1 MRTLDPLVEAQ
12 LGSIAMNTPADTKTS
27 TSGHVSS
34 GHLSSGPLSVIVLA
48 AGKGTRMKSPL
59 PKVLHPV
66 VGQPMVGRVLN
77 AAKAAGARE
86 LRVVVGHGESLV
98 RRVIEP
104 FGAVAFQ
111 QKEQKGTADAVLS
124 ADPASMTG
132 TVMIL
137 SGDTPLI
144 ESHDLLKIISEFNDL
159 RADVA
164 VVTAELKNPGS
175 LGRIVRQ
182 PNNPRGELKAIVEAG
197 DAGPETLKIREI
209 NSGTYIAKASVLAGL
224 LAQVKPNNSKGEFYL
239 TDIIS
244 IGLEDGLKVVAIKA
258 RPAMAYGVNTQEEL
272 ARASRVVFN
281 RNRKKL
287 MENGVVMIDP
297 ATVYA
302 EDEVVI
308 GGGTVIFPNVYLRG
322 ASRIGNYCVLE
333 PGVHIIS
340 SSVADSTHI
349 KAGCYFENAVVG
361 EKVQVGPYARL
372 RPGTSVGREAH
383 IGNFVELKKTIFGAR
398 SKAGHLTY
406 LGDAT
411 VGEDVNIGCGTITCN
426 FAADRKK
433 YETIIG
439 NGAFIGSDVQ
449 FVAPIKIGEGATIAS
464 GSTITEDVP
473 AKALAVARGRQINK
487 PGWKPASAGAPSAAN
502 APETRAATS
511 TEKED

>member
-1 MRTLDPLVEAQ
+1 
-12 LGSIAMNTPADTKTS
+12 MNTS
-27 TSGHVSS
+27 TDPKKNAVP
-34 GHLSSGPLSVIVLA
+34 GPGFSVIVLA

-77 AAKAAGARE
+77 AAKAAGAKE

-104 FGAVAFQ
+104 MGATAFQ
-111 QKEQKGTADAVLS
+111 QKEQKGTADAVKS
-124 ADPASMTG
+124 ADPGSLQG
-132 TVMIL
+132 LVMIL

-144 ESHDLLKIISEFNDL
+144 EASDLTRIISEFNDL

-164 VVTAELKNPGS
+164 VVTAELKKPGS

-182 PNNPRGELKAIVEAG
+182 KGELRAIVEAS
-197 DAGPETLKIREI
+197 DAGSDTLKILEI
-209 NSGTYIAKASVLAGL
+209 NSGTYIAKASVLTGL
-224 LAQVKPNNSKGEFYL
+224 LEQVKPNNSKGEYYL

-244 IGLEDGLKVVAIKA
+244 IGLEEGLKMVAIKS
-258 RPAMAYGVNTQEEL
+258 RPAMAYGVNDQMEL
-272 ARASRVVFN
+272 ARASRIVFA

-297 ATVYA
+297 NTVYV
-302 EDEVVI
+302 EDDVMIGSGSVVY
-308 GGGTVIFPNVYLRG
+308 PNVYVRG
-322 ASRIGNYCVLE
+322 ASKIGNYCVLE

-361 EKVQVGPYARL
+361 EKVQIGPYARL
-372 RPGTSVGREAH
+372 RPETLVGREAH
-383 IGNFVELKKTIFGAR
+383 IGNFVELKKTKFGAR

-426 FAADRKK
+426 YAADRKK

-439 NGAFIGSDVQ
+439 NGAFVGSDVQ
-449 FVAPIKIGEGATIAS
+449 FVAPVKIGAEAVIAS

-473 AKALAVARGRQINK
+473 EKALALARGRQVNK
-487 PGWKPASAGAPSAAN
+487 ADWTPKAPTKK
-502 APETRAATS
+502 APEDGG
-511 TEKED
+511 KE

>member
-1 MRTLDPLVEAQ
+1 
-12 LGSIAMNTPADTKTS
+12 MNTPADTKTS
-27 TSGHVSS
+27 T
-34 GHLSSGPLSVIVLA
+34 SGPLSVIVLA

-104 FGAVAFQ
+104 FGAIAFQ

-124 ADPASMTG
+124 ADPGSMSG

-144 ESHDLLKIISEFNDL
+144 EGSDLLKIISEFNDL

-164 VVTAELKNPGS
+164 VVTAELKTPGS

-182 PNNPRGELKAIVEAG
+182 KGELKAIVEAG

-239 TDIIS
+239 TDIVS

-272 ARASRVVFN
+272 ARASRVVFT

-297 ATVYA
+297 MTVYA
-302 EDEVVI
+302 EDDVVV
-308 GGGTVIFPNVYLRG
+308 GSGTVVYPNVYLRG
-322 ASRIGNYCVLE
+322 ASKIGNYCVLE
-333 PGVHIIS
+333 PGVHIYS

-426 FAADRKK
+426 YAADRKK

-439 NGAFIGSDVQ
+439 NGAFVGSDVQ
-449 FVAPIKIGEGATIAS
+449 FVAPIRIGEGATIAS

-473 AKALAVARGRQINK
+473 AKALAVARGRQVNK
-487 PGWKPASAGAPSAAN
+487 PGWKPSVGASDGAI
-502 APETRAATS
+502 TGV
-511 TEKED
+511 EKKE

>member
-1 MRTLDPLVEAQ
+1 MPNNVKDSTTSSSA
-12 LGSIAMNTPADTKTS
+12 GSVSA
-27 TSGHVSS
+27 SGTA
-34 GHLSSGPLSVIVLA
+34 LLSVIVLA

-77 AAKAAGARE
+77 AAKACGAKE

-104 FGAVAFQ
+104 FGAVAYP

-124 ADPASMTG
+124 ADPGSLHG
-132 TVMIL
+132 TVLIL

-144 ESHDLLKIISEFNDL
+144 EASDLAKIISEFNET

-164 VVTAELKNPGS
+164 VVTAELKVPGS

-182 PNNPRGELKAIVEAG
+182 KGELRAIVEAG
-197 DAGPETLKIREI
+197 DAGAETLRIREV
-209 NSGTYIAKASVLAGL
+209 NSGTYIAKANVLADL
-224 LAQVKPNNSKGEFYL
+224 LSQVKPNNSKGEYYL

-244 IGLEDGLKVVAIKA
+244 LGIDDGLKVIAIKA

-272 ARASRVVFN
+272 SRASRIVFA

-297 ATVYA
+297 TTVYA

-308 GGGTVIFPNVYLRG
+308 GGGTVVYPGVYIRG
-322 ASRIGNYCVLE
+322 ASKIGNYCVLE

-340 SSVADSTHI
+340 SSIADSTHI
-349 KAGCYFENAVVG
+349 KAGCYLENAVVS

-383 IGNFVELKKTIFGAR
+383 IGNFVELKKTSFGAR
-398 SKAGHLTY
+398 SKVGHLTY

-426 FAADRKK
+426 YAADRKK

-439 NGAFIGSDVQ
+439 NGVFVGSDVQ
-449 FVAPIKIGEGATIAS
+449 FVAPIKIGDGAVIGS
-464 GSTITEDVP
+464 GSTITKDVP
-473 AKALAVARGRQINK
+473 AKALAVARGRQVIKEN
-487 PGWKPASAGAPSAAN
+487 WKPTVSASA
-502 APETRAATS
+502 RAQPTDG
-511 TEKED
+511 EKEK

>member
-1 MRTLDPLVEAQ
+1 MPNNVKDST
-12 LGSIAMNTPADTKTS
+12 TS
-27 TSGHVSS
+27 SS
-34 GHLSSGPLSVIVLA
+34 GATPLAVIVLA

-77 AAKAAGARE
+77 AAKACGAKE

-104 FGAVAFQ
+104 FGAVAYP
-111 QKEQKGTADAVLS
+111 QKDQKGTADAVMS
-124 ADPASMTG
+124 ADPGSLHG
-132 TVMIL
+132 NVLIL

-144 ESHDLLKIISEFNDL
+144 EASDLAKIISEFNDT

-182 PNNPRGELKAIVEAG
+182 KGELRAIVEAG
-197 DAGPETLKIREI
+197 DAGAETLRIREI
-209 NSGTYIAKASVLAGL
+209 NSGTYIAKASVLADL
-224 LAQVKPNNSKGEFYL
+224 LSQVKPNNSKGEYYL

-244 IGLEDGLKVVAIKA
+244 IGIDDGLKVIAIKA

-272 ARASRVVFN
+272 SRASRIVFA

-297 ATVYA
+297 TTVYA

-308 GGGTVIFPNVYLRG
+308 GGGTVVYPGVYLRG
-322 ASRIGNYCVLE
+322 ATKIGNYCVLE

-340 SSVADSTHI
+340 SSIADSTHI
-349 KAGCYFENAVVG
+349 KAGCYLENAVVS

-383 IGNFVELKKTIFGAR
+383 IGNFVELKKTSFGAR
-398 SKAGHLTY
+398 SKVGHLTY

-439 NGAFIGSDVQ
+439 NGVFVGSDVQ
-449 FVAPIKIGEGATIAS
+449 FVAPIRIGDGAVIGS
-464 GSTITEDVP
+464 GSTITKDVP
-473 AKALAVARGRQINK
+473 AKALAVARGRQVIKEN
-487 PGWKPASAGAPSAAN
+487 WKPPVSSAAKAGAV
-502 APETRAATS
+502 EATAKL
-511 TEKED
+511 TDGEKEK

>member
-1 MRTLDPLVEAQ
+1 
-12 LGSIAMNTPADTKTS
+12 MNTPADPKTS
-27 TSGHVSS
+27 TSGYPS
-34 GHLSSGPLSVIVLA
+34 GPSGSPSAGPLSVIVLA

-104 FGAVAFQ
+104 FGAIAFQ

-124 ADPASMTG
+124 ADPGSMNG
-132 TVMIL
+132 TVLIL

-144 ESHDLLKIISEFNDL
+144 EASDLLKIISEFNDL

-164 VVTAELKNPGS
+164 VVTAELKTPGS

-182 PNNPRGELKAIVEAG
+182 KGELKAIVEAG

-239 TDIIS
+239 TDIVS
-244 IGLEDGLKVVAIKA
+244 IGIDDGLKVVAIKA

-272 ARASRVVFN
+272 ARASRVVFT

-287 MENGVVMIDP
+287 MESGVVMIDP

-302 EDEVVI
+302 EDEVVV
-308 GGGTVIFPNVYLRG
+308 GSGTVIYPNVYLRG
-322 ASRIGNYCVLE
+322 ASKIGNYCVLE

-383 IGNFVELKKTIFGAR
+383 IGNFVELKKTVFGAR

-449 FVAPIKIGEGATIAS
+449 FVAPVRIGEGAVVAS

-473 AKALAVARGRQINK
+473 AKALAVARGRQVNK
-487 PGWKPASAGAPSAAN
+487 PGWKPSGVASEATAAEKT
-502 APETRAATS
+502 P
-511 TEKED
+511 TEKPLAEKKE

>member
-1 MRTLDPLVEAQ
+1 MPKNATIN
-12 LGSIAMNTPADTKTS
+12 STK
-27 TSGHVSS
+27 SS
-34 GHLSSGPLSVIVLA
+34 SSDVPPLSVIVLA

-77 AAKAAGARE
+77 AAKACGARE

-104 FGAVAFQ
+104 FGAIAFP
-111 QKEQKGTADAVLS
+111 QKEQKGTADAVMS
-124 ADPASMTG
+124 ADPGSLHG
-132 TVMIL
+132 NVLIL

-144 ESHDLLKIISEFNDL
+144 EAKDIAKIISEFNDS

-164 VVTAELKNPGS
+164 VVTAELKTPGS

-182 PNNPRGELKAIVEAG
+182 PNNSRGELRAIVEAG
-197 DAGPETLKIREI
+197 DAGAETLRIREV
-209 NSGTYIAKASVLAGL
+209 NSGTYIAKASVLASL
-224 LAQVKPNNSKGEFYL
+224 LSRVKPNNSKGEYYL

-244 IGLEDGLKVVAIKA
+244 IGLEDGLKIMAIKA

-272 ARASRVVFN
+272 SRASRIVFA

-297 ATVYA
+297 TTVYA
-302 EDEVVI
+302 EDDVVI
-308 GGGTVIFPNVYLRG
+308 GGGTVVYPGVYLRG
-322 ASRIGNYCVLE
+322 ATKIGNYCVLE

-340 SSVADSTHI
+340 SSIADSTHI
-349 KAGCYFENAVVG
+349 KAGCYLENAVVA

-372 RPGTSVGREAH
+372 RPGTAVGREAH
-383 IGNFVELKKTIFGAR
+383 IGNFVELKKTLFGAR
-398 SKAGHLTY
+398 SKVGHLTY

-426 FAADRKK
+426 YAADRKK

-439 NGAFIGSDVQ
+439 NGVFVGSDVQ
-449 FVAPIKIGEGATIAS
+449 FVAPVRIGDGAVIGS
-464 GSTITEDVP
+464 GSTITKDVP
-473 AKALAVARGRQINK
+473 AKALAVARGRQVIKEN
-487 PGWKPASAGAPSAAN
+487 WKPSASHSASGK
-502 APETRAATS
+502 TS
-511 TEKED
+511 PDEKE

>member
-1 MRTLDPLVEAQ
+1 MKTSTDSA
-12 LGSIAMNTPADTKTS
+12 KTS
-27 TSGHVSS
+27 TSTPAPTPIG
-34 GHLSSGPLSVIVLA
+34 VIVLA

-104 FGAVAFQ
+104 FGAIAYS
-111 QKEQKGTADAVLS
+111 QKEQKGTADAVMA
-124 ADPASMTG
+124 ADPGSMNG
-132 TVMIL
+132 TILIL

-144 ESHDLLKIISEFNDL
+144 EASDLTKIISEFNDL

-182 PNNPRGELKAIVEAG
+182 KGDLRAIVEAS
-197 DAGPETLKIREI
+197 DAGADTLKIREI

-272 ARASRVVFN
+272 ARASRVVFT

-297 ATVYA
+297 TTVYA
-302 EDEVVI
+302 EDDVVI
-308 GGGTVIFPNVYLRG
+308 GGGTVVYPNVYVRG

-340 SSVADSTHI
+340 SSVGDSTHI
-349 KAGCYFENAVVG
+349 KAGCYFENSVVG
-361 EKVQVGPYARL
+361 EKVQIGPYARL
-372 RPGTSVGREAH
+372 RPETAVGREAH
-383 IGNFVELKKTIFGAR
+383 IGNFVELKKTTFGAR

-426 FAADRKK
+426 YAADRKK

-449 FVAPIKIGEGATIAS
+449 FVAPVRIGEGAVVGS

-473 AKALAVARGRQINK
+473 AKALALARGRQVNK
-487 PGWKPASAGAPSAAN
+487 AAWTPKKSGPASS
-502 APETRAATS
+502 S
-511 TEKED
+511 EKE

>member
-1 MRTLDPLVEAQ
+1 
-12 LGSIAMNTPADTKTS
+12 MNTS
-27 TSGHVSS
+27 TDSKKSAV
-34 GHLSSGPLSVIVLA
+34 SGPGFSVIVLA

-66 VGQPMVGRVLN
+66 AGQPMVGRVLN
-77 AAKAAGARE
+77 AAKAAGAKE

-104 FGAVAFQ
+104 MGATAFQ
-111 QKEQKGTADAVLS
+111 QKEQKGTADAVKA
-124 ADPASMTG
+124 ADPASIQG
-132 TVMIL
+132 LVMIL

-144 ESHDLLKIISEFNDL
+144 EASDLTRIISEFNDL

-182 PNNPRGELKAIVEAG
+182 KGELRAIVEAS
-197 DAGPETLKIREI
+197 DAGADTLKVREI
-209 NSGTYIAKASVLAGL
+209 NSGTYIAKASVLAEL
-224 LAQVKPNNSKGEFYL
+224 LEQVKPNNTKGEYYL

-244 IGLEDGLKVVAIKA
+244 IGLEEGLKVVAISS
-258 RPAMAYGVNTQEEL
+258 RPAMAYGVNDQMEL
-272 ARASRVVFN
+272 ARASRVIFT
-281 RNRKKL
+281 RNRRKL

-297 ATVYA
+297 STVYV
-302 EDEVVI
+302 EDDVVI
-308 GGGTVIFPNVYLRG
+308 GSGSVVYPNVYVRG
-322 ASRIGNYCVLE
+322 ASKIGNYCVLE

-340 SSVADSTHI
+340 SSIADSTHI

-361 EKVQVGPYARL
+361 EKVQIGPYARL
-372 RPGTSVGREAH
+372 RPETSVGREAH
-383 IGNFVELKKTIFGAR
+383 IGNFVELKKTKFGAR

-411 VGEDVNIGCGTITCN
+411 IGEDVNIGCGTITCN
-426 FAADRKK
+426 YAADRKK
-433 YETIIG
+433 YETIIE

-449 FVAPIKIGEGATIAS
+449 FVAPVKIGAEAVIGS

-473 AKALAVARGRQINK
+473 AKALALARGRQVNK
-487 PGWKPASAGAPSAAN
+487 TDWSVKAPTAKT
-502 APETRAATS
+502 P
-511 TEKED
+511 KESGEE